1 MNIFNVRVYGL
12 IFNEHKDVL
21 VSDEFINGIMITKFP
36 GGGLEFGEGT
46 INCVIREFMEE
57 LGWQVA
63 VVEHFY
69 TTDFFQISAFKDN
82 KQILSIYYKMR
93 LMDKSNELPIRF
105 SSIKFNFDSAI
116 ENDQVFRWLPIN
128 EDLIDDLTFPIDKKV
143 ATMLNETI
151 NRLQ

>member
-12 IFNEHKDVL
+12 IFNENKEVL

-46 INCVIREFMEE
+46 IDCVIREFMEE

-63 VVEHFY
+63 VEEHFY

-105 SSIKFNFDSAI
+105 SSIKFNFDTAI

-143 ATMLNETI
+143 GTMLNETI
-151 NRLQ
+151 NR